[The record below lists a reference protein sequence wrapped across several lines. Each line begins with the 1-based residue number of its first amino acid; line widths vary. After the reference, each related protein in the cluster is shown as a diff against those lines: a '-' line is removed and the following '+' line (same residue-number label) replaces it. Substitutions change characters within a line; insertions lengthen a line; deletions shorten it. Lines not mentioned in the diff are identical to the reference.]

1 MDGKDKIIMS
11 VKELRRY
18 SVVQQ
23 VLEGKIKQV
32 EAAAVLRLS
41 DRHIRRVVKRVEIEG
56 AHGLA
61 HRSRGRIS
69 NHAIDRK
76 IKRRVL
82 ASYRKKYRDFG
93 PTLAAEKLAEGDGTV
108 ISDETL
114 RLWLLGAGIVHFKRR
129 RRSHRKWRE
138 RRRHAGEMVQMDGSH
153 HDWLEGRGSAC
164 VLMGY
169 IDDATGKVFARFYSY
184 EGTIPAM
191 DSFTRYVQRYGLPMS
206 VYLDKHSTYKS
217 TAKPS
222 IEEQLNDIKPMSQ
235 FERALS
241 ELGVEVIHAH
251 SPQAKGRIERL
262 FGTFQDRVVKEMRLA
277 KVRTLEQANVFLEHY
292 LKTYN
297 RRFRV
302 KPAEAVDLHRARP
315 ACRDLEGILCL
326 KNQRVLRNDFTI
338 SYKGTLYQIE
348 EAMRGKKVV
357 LEERLN
363 GTLYI
368 TYKGQKLRYHKI
380 LNRPIQVK
388 QPIDKKKKSLI
399 YKPSIDHPWRK
410 PYLNNY
416 KKSRQTMNQ

>member
-11 VKELRRY
+11 VKELSRY
-18 SVVQQ
+18 AVIQQ
-23 VLEGKIKQV
+23 VLEQKIKQV

-41 DRHIRRVVKRVEIEG
+41 DRQIRRVVKRVEIEG
-56 AHGLA
+56 APGLA
-61 HRSRGRIS
+61 HRSRGRVA
-69 NHAIDRK
+69 NRAIDIK
-76 IKRRVL
+76 IKVRVL
-82 ASYRKKYRDFG
+82 ASYHKKYRDFG
-93 PTLAAEKLAEGDGTV
+93 PTLASEKLAERDG
-108 ISDETL
+108 IAMSDETL

-191 DSFTRYVQRYGLPMS
+191 DSFKGYVQRYGLPMS

-277 KVRTLEQANVFLEHY
+277 RVRTLEQANGFLGHY

-297 RRFRV
+297 RRF
-302 KPAEAVDLHRARP
+302 
-315 ACRDLEGILCL
+315 G
-326 KNQRVLRNDFTI
+326 
-338 SYKGTLYQIE
+338 G
-348 EAMRGKKVV
+348 
-357 LEERLN
+357 
-363 GTLYI
+363 
-368 TYKGQKLRYHKI
+368 
-380 LNRPIQVK
+380 
-388 QPIDKKKKSLI
+388 
-399 YKPSIDHPWRK
+399 
-410 PYLNNY
+410 
-416 KKSRQTMNQ
+416 

>member
-11 VKELRRY
+11 VKELKRY
-18 SVVQQ
+18 VVIQQ
-23 VLEGKIKQV
+23 VLEGKVSQV
-32 EAAAVLRLS
+32 EAAGVLELS
-41 DRHIRRVVKRVEIEG
+41 DRQIRRVVKRVGIEG
-56 AHGLA
+56 EYGLV
-61 HRSRGRIS
+61 HRSRGRLS
-69 NHAIDRK
+69 NRAIDGK

-82 ASYRKKYRDFG
+82 QSYRKKYNDFG
-93 PTLAAEKLAEGDGTV
+93 PTLAAEKLAERDGTA

-114 RLWLLGAGIVHFKRR
+114 RLWLLQAGIMHFKRR

-138 RRRHAGEMVQMDGSH
+138 RRRHAGEMVQVDGSH

-169 IDDATGKVFARFYSY
+169 IDDATGKVFARFYPY

-191 DSFTRYVQRYGLPMS
+191 DSFKGYVRRYGLPMS

-222 IEEQLNDIKPMSQ
+222 IEEQLNDSKPMSQ

-262 FGTFQDRVVKEMRLA
+262 FGTFQDRVIKEMRLA
-277 KVRTLEQANVFLEHY
+277 RVRTLEQANVFLEHY
-292 LKTYN
+292 LRIYN
-297 RRFRV
+297 RRFGV
-302 KPAEAVDLHRARP
+302 KPAEAVDFHRPRP
-315 ACRDLEGILCL
+315 TCRDLEGILCL
-326 KNQRVLRNDFTI
+326 KNQRILRNDFTI

-348 EAMRGKKVV
+348 EAIRGKKVV
-357 LEERLN
+357 VEERLN

-380 LNRPIQVK
+380 LTRPIRVN

-399 YKPSIDHPWRK
+399 YKPPTDHPWRK
-410 PYLNNY
+410 PYLHNN
-416 KKSRQTMNQ
+416 KKRLQTMNK